1 MAVILGSVNE
11 APPLEGSPPAR
22 VGWKQARPGCI
33 ALGQQPSLAALLFL
47 RQFVQFALGKNPLLF
62 CLRGK
67 HLPIGCSVL
76 KVYEGACLGASPDW
90 SSHVSLPLSK
100 ASGSS
105 KAPWIPLGMW
115 TDGPLGS
122 LPVTVPS
129 GPSSPTSP
137 SLLLHLP
144 LSLENVWKAVHQWW
158 FPSHP
163 LYGYKLNHLSFP
175 NSHFNRILRR
185 EKKHR
190 FSASHSGVEATIWS
204 H

>member
-1 MAVILGSVNE
+1 MHCFGA
-11 APPLEGSPPAR
+11 
-22 VGWKQARPGCI
+22 
-33 ALGQQPSLAALLFL
+33 AALTGSSAFS
-47 RQFVQFALGKNPLLF
+47 QTICSIALGKNPLLF

-67 HLPIGCSVL
+67 HLPIGCFVL

-90 SSHVSLPLSK
+90 SSPVSLPPSK

-129 GPSSPTSP
+129 GPASPTSP
-137 SLLLHLP
+137 SLLLHLL
-144 LSLENVWKAVHQWW
+144 LSSENVWKAVHQWW

-190 FSASHSGVEATIWS
+190 FSASHSGVETTFWS